1 MPTETGP
8 TRLDPVG
15 LFSRI
20 HEPEQTR
27 GNLLGPGPLRPAARS
42 YPDQS
47 WCLHPTTE
55 VRQPWPAPGEPAN
68 LRTTSGTQPALRAI

>member
-27 GNLLGPGPLRPAARS
+27 GNLLAPARSAQLLGIRIDITWGMPTDHILRGHSLLARTPEASAAGIPPGP
-42 YPDQS
+42 
-47 WCLHPTTE
+47 HTT
-55 VRQPWPAPGEPAN
+55 
-68 LRTTSGTQPALRAI
+68 